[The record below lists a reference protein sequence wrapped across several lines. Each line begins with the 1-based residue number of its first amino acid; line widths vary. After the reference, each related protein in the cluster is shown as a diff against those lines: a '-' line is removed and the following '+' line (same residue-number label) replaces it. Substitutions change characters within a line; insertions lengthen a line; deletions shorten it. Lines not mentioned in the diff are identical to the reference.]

1 MNTRDYKDF
10 DLNFGIHPITKDIS
24 KKTGPNAIVQALR
37 SIILLNHY
45 EKPFHPEI
53 GSNIR
58 KLLFEPMDPVSANI
72 LASEIKI
79 AIMNFEPRVTVNN
92 VFVKENYTENGFD
105 VTVEFFMKN
114 TEKPLV
120 LSFFLERLR

>member
-24 KKTGPNAIVQALR
+24 KKTGSNAIVQALR